1 MADRKQYELDS
12 ALDATLA
19 RYAAVE
25 PRTGLDDRILANLR
39 AERARVPE
47 RGSWRWG
54 VAAPLAAMVIVALA
68 LTLKSGK
75 QSRPVVAN
83 HSSARTQGSEEPAV
97 LVVSGAGGN
106 QHPLH
111 ASNSAKKRTT
121 NHIRRRETIVAA
133 NPKLDQFPSPQPLSE
148 QEKILQSYVAEYPE
162 KAVLIARARSEAL
175 QRDLEEMKAFASGHG
190 PTDSGEQNH
199 DTAGR

>member
-1 MADRKQYELDS
+1 MADRKQYELDR

-19 RYAAVE
+19 QYAAVE
-25 PRTGLDDRILANLR
+25 PRAGLDDRILANLR

-47 RGSWRWG
+47 GGSWRWG
-54 VAAPLAAMVIVALA
+54 VAVALAAMVIVALA

-83 HSSARTQGSEEPAV
+83 HWSATTQGSKEPAI
-97 LVVSGAGGN
+97 LAASSGGAN

-111 ASNSAKKRTT
+111 ASNSAKKQTT
-121 NHIRRRETIVAA
+121 NHIRRETVVAA

-148 QEKILQSYVAEYPE
+148 QELALARYVSEFPE
-162 KAVLIARARSEAL
+162 EATLIARTQAEFENEIRQQMKDARSE
-175 QRDLEEMKAFASGHG
+175 
-190 PTDSGEQNH
+190 TDDYGSDQQE
-199 DTAGR
+199 R